1 MDETMLMEILN
12 EIDAITPKEYW
23 VLFNEAQKLP
33 DFLTDWEPI
42 PIPVVPD
49 GEIIN
54 ANISFSTQ
62 YKVPYEPLQNNNY
75 FEGDHI
81 CLQAA

>member
-1 MDETMLMEILN
+1 MDETMLIEILN
-12 EIDAITPKEYW
+12 EIDAMTSKEYW

-42 PIPVVPD
+42 SIPVVPN
-49 GEIIN
+49 GEIVDT
-54 ANISFSTQ
+54 NISFSTK
-62 YKVPYEPLQNNNY
+62 YKDLCEPLQNNNY
-75 FEGDHI
+75 FEGDLI